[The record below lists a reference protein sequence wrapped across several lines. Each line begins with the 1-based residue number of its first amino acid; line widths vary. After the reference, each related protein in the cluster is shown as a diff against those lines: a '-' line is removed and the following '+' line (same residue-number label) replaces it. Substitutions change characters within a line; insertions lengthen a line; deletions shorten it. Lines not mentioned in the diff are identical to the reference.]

1 MNRRI
6 DGEGETGMTV
16 GSGSKG
22 QVRQGKEGTSL
33 TDTPAIEVFGTNLHT
48 GFGVAVAHFEQR
60 HACQYCKLIAL

>member
-33 TDTPAIEVFGTNLHT
+33 TDTPAIEVFGTNLHKD
-48 GFGVAVAHFEQR
+48 FGITIVN
-60 HACQYCKLIAL
+60 